1 MEVRVLVNVALVVLR
16 VAECVRVVTMD
27 VVQTVD
33 QMYVL
38 ELARPHVL
46 IHALEIVA
54 LHAVRL
60 VLETA

>member
-1 MEVRVLVNVALVVLR
+1 MEVRVPVNVVLVVLR

-46 IHALEIVA
+46 IPALEIVV
-54 LHAVRL
+54 LHAARL
-60 VLETA
+60 VLETV

>member
-1 MEVRVLVNVALVVLR
+1 MEVRVLVNVVLVVLR

-46 IHALEIVA
+46 IHALEIVV

>member
-1 MEVRVLVNVALVVLR
+1 MEVRVLVNVVLVVLR

>member
-1 MEVRVLVNVALVVLR
+1 MEVRVLVNVVLVVLR

-33 QMYVL
+33 QMCAL
-38 ELARPHVL
+38 DHVHLHAL
-46 IHALEIVA
+46 IHVLEIVA
-54 LHAVRL
+54 LHVVRL

>member
-1 MEVRVLVNVALVVLR
+1 MEVRVLVNVVLVVLR

-46 IHALEIVA
+46 IPALEIVA
-54 LHAVRL
+54 PHAARL
-60 VLETA
+60 VLETV

>member
-16 VAECVRVVTMD
+16 VAECVRAVTMD